1 MRVSHVLGAERLSAA
16 QVKKVGSEW
25 KFNAMG
31 LAGGVENDMDSAT
44 WP

>member
-1 MRVSHVLGAERLSAA
+1 VDTLSAA

-31 LAGGVENDMDSAT
+31 LGASVENDMDNAT
-44 WP
+44 